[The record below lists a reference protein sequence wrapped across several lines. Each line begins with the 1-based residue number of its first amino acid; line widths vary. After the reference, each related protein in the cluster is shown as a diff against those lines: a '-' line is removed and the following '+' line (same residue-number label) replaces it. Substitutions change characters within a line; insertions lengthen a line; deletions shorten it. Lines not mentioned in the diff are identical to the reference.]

1 MKIEQSE
8 EQRKLNLGSWG
19 DIRRDLPLE
28 VNRVWMDLKPWAW
41 MRWPGEGG
49 NRTAP
54 RADPVHS
61 EFRDR
66 EVNQ

>member
-19 DIRRDLPLE
+19 EIRRDLPLE

-41 MRWPGEGG
+41 MR
-49 NRTAP
+49 
-54 RADPVHS
+54 
-61 EFRDR
+61 
-66 EVNQ
+66 